1 MATTPDDDL
10 DFNDTDPLDQDETV
24 QFLREKLAATDDK
37 PDDVEADD
45 FAADVEED
53 PNAPDVVDA
62 KKGTDLASKAKLAA
76 DTKSRTT
83 DTKPEAQPA
92 PADKPVEDNAQP
104 AKTEAPAPAD
114 IAALVADLPED
125 KRQAVTQRLTAADA
139 VLRQFTTP
147 AAKASLQSLAD
158 TPEQAVTQMLYLANF
173 AREKPDEYVAWVIK
187 ESANGDV
194 EKAMNAAAKHLGL
207 KVIKDTDEDDDF
219 VDPEVLALRKEIA
232 DLKGKSGPSFG
243 PFSQQRQV
251 QMTQQQALDNL
262 INERDEAGQPKRP
275 HWSVLEPRITALATE
290 ARAKEGRALTVE
302 DIAKLYDVA
311 RNEAMQVAGVS
322 SAATSQ
328 PDVSKLTQQAAAA
341 EKARRASKSIDGGGQ
356 GARRRPALD
365 QDAPLEAVI
374 GQFLKAQQS

>member
-10 DFNDTDPLDQDETV
+10 DFIGDDTLYQDETV

-37 PDDVEADD
+37 PDDIEADD
-45 FAADVEED
+45 FAADVEDD

-62 KKGTDLASKAKLAA
+62 KKGTDLASKAKLDA
-76 DTKSRTT
+76 DTKARTP
-83 DTKPEAQPA
+83 DAKPEAEPD
-92 PADKPVEDNAQP
+92 DKPVEDKAKP
-104 AKTEAPAPAD
+104 AEAEAPAPAD
-114 IAALVADLPED
+114 IADLVADLPED

-219 VDPEVLALRKEIA
+219 VDPEVLELRKKVAQLE
-232 DLKGKSGPSFG
+232 GKTGPSFG

-262 INERDEAGQPKRP
+262 INERDEAGQPRRP
-275 HWSVLEPRITALATE
+275 HWPTLEPRITALATE

-302 DIAKLYDVA
+302 DIAKFYDVA
-311 RNEAMQVAGVS
+311 RDEALKVAGVS

-328 PDVSKLTQQAAAA
+328 SDVSKLTQQAAAA